1 MELRGRRRRA
11 RRELEWSRRE
21 LGMILLGYLLAAAI
35 GAGCYFFPVFQAT
48 ATTAASSGSL
58 PNPNPVAASSD
69 PFTILLLG
77 SDDDS
82 KFPSDRV
89 LTQSMIL
96 VRVVPATKSVTML
109 SIPRDLW
116 VSLPNGSKGK
126 IDAAYQDGGAAS
138 AVKAVE
144 SNFHVQVNDWVWIGL
159 QGLVNLINR
168 MGGVNVDVSNPVMD
182 DFYPADI
189 GTSNP
194 YGYYR
199 VAVLP
204 GPQHLDG
211 IHALQYVRSRHGDL
225 REDFGRSFRQQQ
237 VLLAL
242 KVQAADLNAAS
253 LPEIASALNGE
264 IKTSMGLDRIRQL
277 MPLVNQIGGPNVH
290 QVVLLPPYTSEGT
303 IGDQS
308 AVLPNWDQILPLV
321 RQVFGSTS

>member
-1 MELRGRRRRA
+1 MEIGGIRRRRSRYA
-11 RRELEWSRRE
+11 PEWTRREI
-21 LGMILLGYLLAAAI
+21 GMVLAGYLLAGLMGAA
-35 GAGCYFFPVFQAT
+35 CFFFPLFQT
-48 ATTAASSGSL
+48 AVTTAASSGTL
-58 PNPNPVAASSD
+58 PNPNPVAVSSA
-69 PFTILLLG
+69 PFTVLLLG

-82 KFPSDRV
+82 KFQSDRV

-96 VRVVPATKSVTML
+96 VRVVPETKSVTML

-116 VSLPNGSKGK
+116 VPLPNGSKGK
-126 IDAAYQDGGAAS
+126 IDAAYSEGGAHS
-138 AVKAVE
+138 AIQAVE
-144 SNFHVQVNDWVWIGL
+144 SNFHVKVDDYVWVGL
-159 QGLVNLINR
+159 QGLVNVINKL
-168 MGGVNVDVSNPVMD
+168 GGVDVNVSNPVMD

-189 GTSNP
+189 GTTNP

-242 KVQAADLNAAS
+242 KAQAGHLNAAS

-264 IKTSMGLDRIRQL
+264 VKTSMGLDRIRQL
-277 MPLVNQIGGPNVH
+277 LPLVNQIGGPNVK
-290 QVVLLPPYTSEGT
+290 QIVLLPPYTAEGM

-308 AVLPNWDQILPLV
+308 VVLPNWDQILPLV
-321 RQVFGSTS
+321 RQTFP